1 MTARTALLAAT
12 ISVAALIAVACGGG
26 ADDQAAAPSADDF
39 APPPAQT
46 APPSDADDGSDQRPG
61 DASPA
66 DTAPPDPS
74 DDTPAPAPTD
84 PVPDDG
90 PADAGPSDT
99 DDGTGAA
106 TPSDAPTSIDP
117 AIIPQPDPSLT
128 LVDLPARP
136 ESFALYGA
144 TALPWLQGRTTVP
157 EILPLFETWGMP
169 PVAGGDRLNLV
180 DTNGDATG
188 PSDGRSS
195 IAITYTDPATFGADP
210 VGSNLVIYEPVPGNP
225 GQYRIAYDHNL
236 LQQLVGAPAVRGD
249 IVILR
254 VDDVTGDGL
263 RDIAFQEDH
272 CTDGNCIAVTYILS
286 IDGDRYRRTLVE
298 SVFGGN

>member
-1 MTARTALLAAT
+1 MTARTTLLATT

-26 ADDQAAAPSADDF
+26 SDDDQTVAPNADDF
-39 APPPAQT
+39 TPPPAGQT
-46 APPSDADDGSDQRPG
+46 TLPAGSDDDSSQPPAGAPPADTGAPDPPGQAPPTADPGSDDAADNPGPTDDGS
-61 DASPA
+61 
-66 DTAPPDPS
+66 
-74 DDTPAPAPTD
+74 
-84 PVPDDG
+84 
-90 PADAGPSDT
+90 
-99 DDGTGAA
+99 GAA
-106 TPSDAPTSIDP
+106 TPPDAPTSIDP
-117 AIIPQPDPSLT
+117 ALIPQPDPTLT
-128 LVDLPARP
+128 VVDLPARP

-144 TALPWLQGRTTVP
+144 TALPWLQGRTTVA

-169 PVAGGDRLNLV
+169 PIAGGDRLNLV
-180 DTNGDATG
+180 DTNADATG

-195 IAITYTDPATFGADP
+195 IAITYTDPATFGAEP

-254 VDDVTGDGL
+254 VDDVTGDGQ

-272 CTDGNCIAVTYILS
+272 CTDGACIAVTYILS
-286 IDGDRYRRTLVE
+286 IDGDRYRRTVVE
-298 SVFGGN
+298 SVLGGN